1 MAHGT
6 NKGSLVKQISDTL
19 ADKTAFGQ
27 SKYQAKQDRTAGDY
41 IYSFSTLETYMKHCN
56 YFAKWCR
63 DNPAITAELG
73 HKART
78 LDEIRPYAGQWI
90 SARIDAGLS
99 PYTIKLEAA
108 ALTKLYG
115 RSAEDLQLPPTP
127 ERKRQDITRS
137 RGDVTRDKHFSETK
151 NARLITFC
159 KNTGLRRR
167 ELAELCYK
175 DIRYDYGQMEI
186 LVRNGKG
193 GKQRIVPVLDPDAVL
208 RLRPDLLSGEP
219 EAHVWDKVH
228 SGADIH
234 AYRADYATALYES
247 LARPLDVLS
256 RKEKYYCRGD
266 LKGIVYDKNA
276 MLQVSRAL
284 GHNRINVIAE
294 HYLWGG
300 SGGGR

>member
-1 MAHGT
+1 MARVQRE
-6 NKGSLVKQISDTL
+6 SLVKQINDTL
-19 ADKTAFGQ
+19 MDKTAFGE
-27 SKYQAKQDRTAGDY
+27 SKYQAKAEGTANDH
-41 IYSFSTLETYMKHCN
+41 IYSFSTLKAYMKHCN
-56 YFAKWCR
+56 YFASWCR

-78 LDEIRPYAGQWI
+78 LDEIRPFAGQWI
-90 SARIDAGLS
+90 SDRIDAGLS

-137 RGDVTRDKHFSETK
+137 RNDAVRDKHFSVSK
-151 NARLITFC
+151 NAPLIAFC

-193 GKQRIVPVLDPDAVL
+193 GKQRIVPVLDQAAVL
-208 RLRPDLLSGEP
+208 SVMPDILAGDPDSRIFP
-219 EAHVWDKVH
+219 KIH

-234 AYRADYATALYES
+234 AYRAYYAAALYNR
-247 LARPLDVLS
+247 LKRPLDTL
-256 RKEKYYCRGD
+256 EHHQKYYCRGD
-266 LKGIVYDKNA
+266 KKGTVYDRQA
-276 MLQVSRAL
+276 MLIVSRAL
-284 GHNRINVIAE
+284 GHNRISVIAE